1 MRTRVSS
8 RTNRLK
14 IFASTSFLLA
24 AMGATGA
31 AAEPGAGDGKQAGD
45 GADAILR
52 TRFAQTHA
60 LIKPQ
65 PGESRWREIPWEIS
79 LWKAR
84 QRAAAEGK
92 PMFVWAGSGGAPC
105 APT

>member
-1 MRTRVSS
+1 MLPRIPFCATPRRGIS
-8 RTNRLK
+8 
-14 IFASTSFLLA
+14 ASAFLLA
-24 AMGATGA
+24 AISAACA
-31 AAEPGAGDGKQAGD
+31 AAKPGAGDGKPTD
-45 GADAILR
+45 DWADAIL
-52 TRFAQTHA
+52 TARFAQTHA

-65 PGESRWREIPWEIS
+65 PGESRWREIPWEIN

-84 QRAAAEGK
+84 QRAAVEGK

>member
-1 MRTRVSS
+1 MQTCIPS
-8 RTNRLK
+8 
-14 IFASTSFLLA
+14 SFLLA
-24 AMGATGA
+24 ALGAACA
-31 AAEPGAGDGKQAGD
+31 AAEPGAGQGKQVVP
-45 GADAILR
+45 ADNWANAIL
-52 TRFAQTHA
+52 TARFAQTHA

-65 PGESRWREIPWEIS
+65 PGESRWREILWEID